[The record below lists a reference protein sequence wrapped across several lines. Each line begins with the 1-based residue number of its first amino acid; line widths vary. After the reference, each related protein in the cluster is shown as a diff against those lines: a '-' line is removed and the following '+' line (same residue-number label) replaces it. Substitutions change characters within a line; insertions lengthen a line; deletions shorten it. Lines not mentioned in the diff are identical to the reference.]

1 MSTQIA
7 VRLPEAVVE
16 FLDQQVADGRAPSRA
31 ALVTSALEREMRRIL
46 AEHDVDI
53 LTRSGTSDDL
63 DALVDWTVTHVAI
76 ED

>member
-53 LTRSGTSDDL
+53 LTRSGTRDDL